1 MKSLYD
7 RNSPKKAVNLT
18 VNSDLL
24 KTVKKFKINLSFTLE
39 KALVE
44 VLLNKRKELWMEANK
59 GAITSYNERVEK
71 EGTFSDG
78 VRNF

>member
-44 VLLNKRKELWMEANK
+44 VLLNKRKELWIETNK
-59 GAITSYNERVEK
+59 GAIMSYNERVEK
-71 EGTFSDG
+71 EGIFSDG

>member
-44 VLLNKRKELWMEANK
+44 VLLNKKKELWIETNK
-59 GAITSYNERVEK
+59 GAIMSYNERVEK
-71 EGTFSDG
+71 EGIFSDG